1 MNPQLNLPAITL
13 NAAHY
18 DRLALLA
25 QRAETTAPEVARR
38 LLTEIDRAE
47 VSSEALLPPDV
58 VDIGTRVTYR
68 DNATGKERE
77 IELVWPEQADAS
89 RQRVSIV
96 TPVGAAL
103 LGLRVGQSLAWQWRG
118 HEEHLLTVLAVS
130 RPAG

>member
-1 MNPQLNLPAITL
+1 MNPSTNLPAITL

-25 QRAETTAPEVARR
+25 QRAEAAAPEVARR
-38 LLTEIDRAE
+38 LLTEIDRAD
-47 VSSEALLPPDV
+47 VLSEAVLPSDV

-68 DNATGKERE
+68 DNATGKVRE
-77 IELVWPEQADAS
+77 IELVWPEQADAG

-103 LGLRVGQSLAWQWRG
+103 LGLSVGQSLAWQWRG
-118 HEEHLLTVLAVS
+118 HEEHLLTVLEVS
-130 RPAG
+130 RVSA